1 MDKFLKV
8 EVFDV
13 VEDKESNITYLSKL
27 EDSYLDLRKTSDQ
40 EIFGHIK
47 KTFNKKGNLYFS
59 PLKDRVL
66 RLVPID
72 YLPFEMPVE
81 LYAENEPEIQIQNQE
96 NDSEN

>member
-40 EIFGHIK
+40 EILGHIK
-47 KTFNKKGNLYFS
+47 KTFSKKGNLYFS

-72 YLPFEMPVE
+72 YLPLEMPVE
-81 LYAENEPEIQIQNQE
+81 LCAENEPEIQIQNPE